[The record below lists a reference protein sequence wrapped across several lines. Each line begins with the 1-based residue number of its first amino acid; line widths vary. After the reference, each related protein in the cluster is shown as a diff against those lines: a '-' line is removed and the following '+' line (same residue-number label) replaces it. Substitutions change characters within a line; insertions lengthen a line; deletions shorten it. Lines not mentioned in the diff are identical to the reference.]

1 MIQSTDTN
9 SSNEQCESS
18 SGDAHSEQD
27 PCIWGLSPQ
36 QLHDAYWHSRGIQP
50 VRRGRQVK
58 LQRQAELYLL
68 IEPDQLV
75 LFDTAKLIDR
85 LSWRNAVVT
94 RILLTDKG
102 SQYYSEHVIVNDEG
116 QVQRIERRYRP
127 RLHSSHRIIV
137 TPSRRIAALWCEAQ
151 NVRQGWV
158 RIRRSVSWPRIDH
171 WRHHGI
177 AFAAD
182 YPDQIGKFLDCLVEK
197 WDDPSRAIEG
207 IQRTDDGVWRLAGDV
222 QASATV
228 HIGPLW
234 MGCGDISTA
243 GKRCCLVGP
252 AWIADDPDLPN
263 SSMPSVFVRDICDV
277 QFNESPAPKR
287 MPQKRIAYRAIKRAI
302 DVSFSAIVLT
312 VLSPLFGIIALLI
325 WLEDSGPVFFSHRR
339 LGRGGSV
346 FMCMK
351 FRTMQVDS
359 HCIARDLES
368 YNLCD
373 GPQVYIK
380 DDPRVTRIG
389 KLLRH
394 THLDEFPQFYNVLC
408 GEMSI
413 VGPRPSPDDEN
424 QFCPAWR
431 DVRLSVRP
439 GITGLWQ
446 LKRRREPGEDFQ
458 EWIKYDIEYVQHA
471 NLLMDLSIALQTA
484 LIILTGRKD
493 NAPA

>member
-1 MIQSTDTN
+1 MIQVNEPIT
-9 SSNEQCESS
+9 SSKRSESS
-18 SGDAHSEQD
+18 STVALSEQD

-36 QLHDAYWHSRGIQP
+36 QLHDAFWHSRGIQP
-50 VRRGRQVK
+50 IRLGKAIRF
-58 LQRQAELYLL
+58 QREAELYLL
-68 IEPDQLV
+68 IAPDQMV

-94 RILLTDKG
+94 RIRLTDKG

-116 QVQRIERRYRP
+116 LVQRIERRYRP

-137 TPSRRIAALWCEAQ
+137 TPSRRIASMWCEAQ
-151 NVRQGWV
+151 SARKAWV

-171 WRHHGI
+171 WRHHGS

-182 YPDQIGKFLDCLVEK
+182 YPDQISKFLDCLVEQ
-197 WDDPSRAIEG
+197 WNDPSRAIEG
-207 IQRTDDGVWRLAGDV
+207 IQRTEAGVWRLAGDI
-222 QASATV
+222 QATTTV

-234 MGCGDISTA
+234 MGCGDESTV
-243 GKRCCLVGP
+243 GKHRCLVGP
-252 AWIADDPDLPN
+252 AWIADDPDLTT
-263 SSMPSVFVRDICDV
+263 SSTPSVFVRDIGDV
-277 QFNESPAPKR
+277 EFNESPTSKR
-287 MPQKRIAYRAIKRAI
+287 LPQKRFAYRAIKRAL
-302 DVSFSAIVLT
+302 DVIFSAIVLT
-312 VLSPLFGIIALLI
+312 VLSPLLGIIALSI
-325 WLEDSGPVFFSHRR
+325 WLEDSGPIFFSHRR

-346 FMCMK
+346 FMCLK
-351 FRTMQVDS
+351 FRTMRVDS
-359 HCIARDLES
+359 HCIAHDLES

-389 KLLRH
+389 KFLRN
-394 THLDEFPQFYNVLC
+394 THLDEFPQFYNVLR

-446 LKRRREPGEDFQ
+446 LKRRREPGKDFQ

-471 NLLMDLSIALQTA
+471 NLLMDLSIALQTT

-493 NAPA
+493 NAFA